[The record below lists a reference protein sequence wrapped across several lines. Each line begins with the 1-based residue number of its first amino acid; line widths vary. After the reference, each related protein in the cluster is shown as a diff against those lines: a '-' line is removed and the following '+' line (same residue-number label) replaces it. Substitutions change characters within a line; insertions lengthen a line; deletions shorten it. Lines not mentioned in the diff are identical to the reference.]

1 MKNALVIGIIGLAST
16 LAMAEDSTK
25 IPNIIVF
32 GDKETAPNQSELVP
46 EEVPRIPADGGD
58 FLREALGVDAGRM
71 GGHGLDPVI
80 RGQGE
85 TRVNIIM
92 DGAYIHGGC
101 PNRMDPPSSYAAL
114 DTYEQVTILK
124 GVQTLLYGG
133 GGSGGTV
140 LFERSTQAPEDGAD
154 VRYGLG
160 GGSNGL
166 RYEAFGDLTIGNEL
180 VYARGIASAKDADN
194 YIDGSGDEVRS
205 AYDNRNANF
214 IFGVTPGEENTIE
227 LGYEHDTTTDALY
240 AGAGMDSPYSKAKT
254 WRLKYNNDSARGAY
268 SGLSFEAYD
277 ANVDHLM
284 DNYSLREKSPG
295 SPFARA
301 PSTANTKGG
310 RMLIDLDTS
319 GWGLTL
325 GMDVQNVDRDATRYV
340 GMMASNVNMVNSYL
354 WPGTLLDQTGF
365 TVEGEHPLNSKSL
378 IRAGLRYD
386 YITYDATKANLDPPP
401 MGMMN
406 PMSPNQL
413 YTAYYGTQA
422 EKGHENNLGFLFR
435 YERDLV
441 SNTRMF
447 TGISRSMRTAD
458 ATERYMAANGAVD
471 PTTGISQAWV
481 GNPTLDP
488 EAHHQIDFGMNWG
501 VSRYQASG
509 VIFADFV
516 NNYILRDRAHGQ
528 EDILLSNNAVVYRNV
543 DARIYGIELEG
554 GIRLAQ
560 QLRLSGDAAYVYS
573 QNITDDR
580 AIGRTPPLQG
590 QVALDYSPGSLAVGT
605 RVRMAAKQTRV
616 EDDPLVNSG
625 VDATETGGWSAYDV
639 YGSYRISRNV
649 TLRGGVDNIFDKTYA
664 NHLNRA
670 NVDPFNPNAIQVN
683 EPGVTGWMKVTGEF

>member
-1 MKNALVIGIIGLAST
+1 MNKTLVVGLLGLASSVT
-16 LAMAEDSTK
+16 MAQETTK

-32 GDKETAPNQSELVP
+32 GEQETAPNQSELIP

-58 FLREALGVDAGRM
+58 LLREALGVDAGRM

-85 TRVNIIM
+85 TRVNIIL
-92 DGAYIHGGC
+92 DGAYVHGGC

-114 DTYEQVTILK
+114 ETYEQVTILK

-140 LFERSTQAPEDGAD
+140 LFERSTQAPEDNAD
-154 VRYGLG
+154 LRYGVG
-160 GGSNGL
+160 GSSNGL
-166 RYEAFGDLTIGNEL
+166 RYEAFGDLTLGDEDL
-180 VYARGIASAKDADN
+180 YFRGILSTKDADN

-205 AYDNRNANF
+205 AYNNRNGNL
-214 IFGVTPGEENTIE
+214 ILGVTPGDDNGFQLSYEND
-227 LGYEHDTTTDALY
+227 HTTDVLY

-254 WRLKYNNDSARGAY
+254 WRLKYNNDTARGAY
-268 SGLSFEAYD
+268 AGLSFEAYN

-284 DNYSLREKSPG
+284 DNYSLREKPAG
-295 SPFARA
+295 KPFARA
-301 PSTANTKGG
+301 PSTTDTKGG
-310 RMLIDLDTS
+310 RLLVDLDTS
-319 GWGLTL
+319 GWDFTL
-325 GMDVQNVDRDATRYV
+325 GLDVQNVDRDATRYV
-340 GMMASNVNMVNSYL
+340 GMMANNVNTVNSYL
-354 WPGTLLDQTGF
+354 WPGAVLDQTGF
-365 TVEGEHPLNSKSL
+365 TIEGEHPLNSRSL
-378 IRAGLRYD
+378 IKAGLRYD
-386 YITYDATKANLDPPP
+386 YVTYDATKANLNPPP
-401 MGMMN
+401 MGMMD
-406 PMSPNQL
+406 PLSPNQL

-458 ATERYMAANGAVD
+458 ATERYIASNGAVD

-481 GNPTLDP
+481 GNPNLDP

-501 VSRYQASG
+501 VARYQASG

-543 DARIYGIELEG
+543 DARLYGIELEG
-554 GIRLAQ
+554 GITLAQ

-580 AIGRTPPLQG
+580 AIGKTPPLQG
-590 QVALDYSPGSLAVGT
+590 QIALDYSPGSLSVGT

-616 EDDPLVNSG
+616 EDDPLINSG
-625 VDATETGGWSAYDV
+625 IDATQTPGWSAYDV
-639 YGSYRISRNV
+639 YGSYRVSRRV

-670 NVDPFNPNAIQVN
+670 NVDPFNPEAIQVN
-683 EPGVTGWMKVTGEF
+683 EPGVTGWLKVTGEF